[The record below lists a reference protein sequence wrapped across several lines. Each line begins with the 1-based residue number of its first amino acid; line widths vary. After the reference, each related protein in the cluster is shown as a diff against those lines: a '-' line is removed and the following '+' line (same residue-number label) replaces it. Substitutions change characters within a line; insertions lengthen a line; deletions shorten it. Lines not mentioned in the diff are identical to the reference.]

1 MTPTL
6 FGRWHTRIL
15 LFVFL
20 GLPITLIFA
29 LLQVWARNQSIT
41 QLAIEPFQVISLIF
55 LVGLVLDPLYI
66 FMQSFRWD
74 RDWPF
79 AFQFVSM
86 IVEFLIVIGVLY
98 LDFIPFLRNL
108 SQFVFLAPSGFFNN
122 SSNVW
127 DVCIHFGMVFWP
139 SFISLLGFVQI
150 FAIRWRFKG
159 GEWGRL

>member
-20 GLPITLIFA
+20 GLSITLIFA
-29 LLQVWARNQSIT
+29 LLQVWVRNLSIT
-41 QLAIEPFQVISLIF
+41 QLPIEPFQVISLIF
-55 LVGLVLDPLYI
+55 LVGLILDPLYI
-66 FMQSFRWD
+66 FLQSFRWD

-86 IVEFLIVIGVLY
+86 IFEFLIVIGIIY
-98 LDFIPFLRNL
+98 LDFIPFLRGLYN
-108 SQFVFLAPSGFFNN
+108 FVYVAPSGFFNN
-122 SSNVW
+122 STNIW
-127 DVCIHFGMVFWP
+127 DVCFHFGMVFWP
-139 SFISLLGFVQI
+139 SFIALLGFVQI

>member
-41 QLAIEPFQVISLIF
+41 RLGIEPFQIISLIF

-66 FMQSFRWD
+66 FLQSFRWD

-98 LDFIPFLRNL
+98 LDFIPFLRDLYN
-108 SQFVFLAPSGFFNN
+108 FVYVAPSGFF
-122 SSNVW
+122 SNASNIW